1 MRTPVADNTNGS
13 NELICP
19 FFLSDPQFGHS
30 NHDDNDSGSDID
42 GNVFDLPFPKP
53 LSRTSFLAPD
63 FDPATFLASLTN
75 RHQSLEDLRQEL
87 RDLSQSLNKE
97 LLDLVNQ
104 NYQAFLSLGGA
115 LRGGEEKVEEVRVG
129 LLGFQRDVTALRAK
143 VDARRQDVENLLGEK
158 KQLRANANLGRMLLD
173 ILARIEELEL
183 RLLIGDVTQ
192 PPAVEESD
200 LDLDLSDSDSDE
212 NSDIGLS
219 NGPKPATMISL
230 RRLEHQIQKYAYI
243 PTVTE
248 RLGNAHPFLT
258 SLQPR
263 IEKIKLT
270 LLLDLNTA
278 LDQANNAGERR
289 DERTLKV
296 LQLYSLIGE
305 EPSAISALRRK
316 K

>member
-1 MRTPVADNTNGS
+1 
-13 NELICP
+13 
-19 FFLSDPQFGHS
+19 
-30 NHDDNDSGSDID
+30 
-42 GNVFDLPFPKP
+42 
-53 LSRTSFLAPD
+53 
-63 FDPATFLASLTN
+63 
-75 RHQSLEDLRQEL
+75 LRQEL

-129 LLGFQRDVTALRAK
+129 LLGFQRDATSLSAK
-143 VDARRQDVENLLGEK
+143 VDARRQDIENLLREK

-183 RLLIGDVTQ
+183 GLLIGDAAQ
-192 PPAVEESD
+192 PPTQVAVEESD
-200 LDLDLSDSDSDE
+200 LDVDLSGSDSGNDD
-212 NSDIGLS
+212 DISLPS
-219 NGPKPATMISL
+219 GPRPATMISL

-243 PTVTE
+243 PPVTE
-248 RLGNAHPFLT
+248 RLGNSHPFLT

-278 LDQANNAGERR
+278 LDQADNAEERR
-289 DERTLKV
+289 DERILKV

-305 EPSAISALRRK
+305 EVSAISALRRK